1 VIMEEKL
8 ESLKYQKP
16 KSEDVANCEYCG
28 DPCKGYATIVAGRAF
43 CKLPSTCSEEFAWE
57 YKEFLQHIA

>member
-1 VIMEEKL
+1 MEEKL

-28 DPCKGYATIVAGRAF
+28 DPCYGYATIVAGRAF
-43 CKLPSTCSEEFAWE
+43 CKLPSTCSEEFAWQ
-57 YKEFLQHIA
+57 YKEFLRHTA